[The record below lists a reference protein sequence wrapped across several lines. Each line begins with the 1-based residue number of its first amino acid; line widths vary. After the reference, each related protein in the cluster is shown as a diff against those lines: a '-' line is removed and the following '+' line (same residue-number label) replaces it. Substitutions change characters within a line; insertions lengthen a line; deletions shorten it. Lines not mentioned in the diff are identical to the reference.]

1 MGPFWLALLEF
12 VLEPNRAALTVRMRA
27 TGNRAAPAIQ
37 QSTPRFPTRFGDRE
51 PGLIDPAYEPGIDEY
66 RR

>member
-1 MGPFWLALLEF
+1 
-12 VLEPNRAALTVRMRA
+12 MRA

-37 QSTPRFPTRFGDRE
+37 QLTPRFPTRFGDRE